1 MSHKVKSER
10 IKHWKKFEN
19 VKKRKREEKEREKRR
34 EKIEGKIK
42 LCWSLQWMRKN
53 EEK

>member
-19 VKKRKREEKEREKRR
+19 GKKEKEKRKKEKREEKK
-34 EKIEGKIK
+34 
-42 LCWSLQWMRKN
+42 
-53 EEK
+53 